1 MWGVNF
7 PEDASQR
14 EEASA
19 ASNMF
24 AIKLKRLIFH
34 ILKKTPA
41 DMPMVEY
48 WKTKDSVQAK
58 LMTGKDGSTVMQMD
72 GEKHVFPGFPRGHI
86 LYGRLSKLKHE
97 IKNQIFNDSWANLEN
112 GATAELIVRNIETI
126 ALPNIFKLF
135 EESKYDLM
143 PTSRMAA
150 PVREIH
156 RAWTAIATT
165 EMSRTL
171 RDIFCHIIQED
182 DAYRF
187 RVQWAAQFFK
197 PRPWA
202 DNLQRFEQA
211 MKFTEDAEVIGDM
224 KERQRLW
231 RRIFLVWLGHNR
243 AQFEAFVKEVDWKK
257 VRMSEADKYFFRGKW
272 FKVDLDKFEY

>member
-1 MWGVNF
+1 
-7 PEDASQR
+7 
-14 EEASA
+14 
-19 ASNMF
+19 MF
-24 AIKLKRLIFH
+24 LIKLKRLFFSL
-34 ILKKTPA
+34 LKKTPA
-41 DMPMVEY
+41 DMRMVEY
-48 WKTKDSVQAK
+48 WRTKESVQAK
-58 LMTGKDGSTVMQMD
+58 ITKGVDGSTVMIMD
-72 GEKHVFPGFPRGHI
+72 GEKETFPGFPRAHI

-97 IKNQIFNDSWANLEN
+97 IKNQVFNDSWANLEN
-112 GATAELIVRNIETI
+112 GATADLVVRNIETI
-126 ALPNIFKLF
+126 ALPNIFTLF

-143 PTSRMAA
+143 PPQRMSAA
-150 PVREIH
+150 VREIH
-156 RAWTAIATT
+156 RAWTKIAKS
-165 EMSRTL
+165 EMSLKL

-202 DNLQRFEQA
+202 DNLWRFEQS
-211 MKFTEDAEVIGDM
+211 MKFMENAEIVDDM

-231 RRIFLVWLGHNR
+231 RRIFLVWLGQNR
-243 AQFEAFVKEVDWKK
+243 DQFEAFVKEVDWKK

>member
-1 MWGVNF
+1 
-7 PEDASQR
+7 
-14 EEASA
+14 
-19 ASNMF
+19 MF
-24 AIKLKRLIFH
+24 YIYLKRLFFSL
-34 ILKKTPA
+34 LKKTPA
-41 DMPMVEY
+41 DMRMVEY
-48 WKTKDSVQAK
+48 WKTRESVQAK
-58 LMTGKDGSTVMQMD
+58 LMKAKDGSTVMQMD
-72 GEKHVFPGFPRGHI
+72 GEKEVFPGFPRGHI

-112 GATAELIVRNIETI
+112 GATAELVVNNIETI
-126 ALPNIFKLF
+126 ALPNIFQLF

-143 PTSRMAA
+143 PPARMSPA
-150 PVREIH
+150 VREIH
-156 RAWTAIATT
+156 RAWTKIAKSP
-165 EMSRTL
+165 MSLKL

-202 DNLQRFEQA
+202 DNLWRLEQSMRFMEN
-211 MKFTEDAEVIGDM
+211 AEIIDDM

-231 RRIFLVWLGHNR
+231 RRIFLVWLGHHR
-243 AQFEAFVKEVDWKK
+243 DQFEAFVKEVDWKK
-257 VRMSEADKYFFRGKW
+257 VRMSESDKYFFRGKW